1 MPLEHDAP
9 LPSTETA
16 RLRGKGAREFHPR
29 TSLADLVDRSP
40 EFDPVAILR
49 EQDEDRVQELIPLRY
64 ERMLESPFT
73 FFRGSAILQAHD
85 LARSPSTGIDVQL
98 CGDAHL
104 SNFGI
109 FSSPER
115 RLVFDVNDFDETA
128 PGPFEWDVKRFA
140 ASVAIAAQHLGH
152 TPQQQERA
160 VLEGVKSYRTSM
172 GQFASEPTLAIWYAA
187 ADVDSLVTQL
197 RDFFPASALEKVSN
211 VVSRAK
217 RKDATRAFEKLV
229 DIVDGR
235 PRIAYDPPI
244 LVPIDRLFTGEEERV
259 SLSDF
264 LTAVVAGYATS
275 LGSDR
280 QSLLSQFTPIDGARK
295 VVGVGSVGTRCFIL
309 LMLGKDTN
317 DPFFLQ
323 IKEAGPSVIDEAR
336 GIVSPFTPGD
346 RVVRGQRLMQ
356 ATPDMFLGH
365 YPFVGVDGV
374 TRHFYMRQLH
384 DNKASI
390 VIENLDATT
399 LPIYARVCGWTL
411 AHAHA
416 RGGKSVEL
424 ASYMGK
430 SDKFDHA
437 IVSYALSYESR
448 NLSDFAALTRAVKDG
463 RVDSSANTSL

>member
-9 LPSTETA
+9 LPTTETS
-16 RLRGKGAREFHPR
+16 RLRGKGARELLPR
-29 TSLADLVDRSP
+29 TALADLVDRNS
-40 EFDPVAILR
+40 EFDPVAVLT
-49 EQDEDRVQELIPLRY
+49 EQDGDRVEELVPLRY

-85 LARSPSTGIDVQL
+85 LAMSPSTNIDVQL

-128 PGPFEWDVKRFA
+128 TGPFEWDVKRFA

-152 TPQQQERA
+152 TPRQQERA
-160 VLEGVKSYRTSM
+160 VLEGVQSYRTSM
-172 GQFASEPTLAIWYAA
+172 SQFATEPTMAIWYAT
-187 ADVDSLVTQL
+187 ADVDALVTQL
-197 RDFFPASALEKVSN
+197 RDFFPSDAQQKANSL
-211 VVSRAK
+211 VSRAK
-217 RKDATRAFEKLV
+217 KRNATRAFEKLV
-229 DIVDGR
+229 EIVDGR
-235 PRIAYDPPI
+235 PRIAYDPPLLI
-244 LVPIDRLFTGEEERV
+244 PIDRLFSGESERL
-259 SLSDF
+259 SLSDL
-264 LTAVVAGYATS
+264 LTSLVAGYSAS

-309 LMLGKDTN
+309 LMLGKDAN

-336 GIVSPFTPGD
+336 GVVSPFTPGD

-365 YPFVGVDGV
+365 YPFVGIDGV
-374 TRHFYMRQLH
+374 TSHFYMRQLH

-399 LPIYARVCGWTL
+399 LPLYARVCGWTL

-424 ASYMGK
+424 AAYMGK
-430 SDKFDHA
+430 SDKFDNA
-437 IVSYALSYESR
+437 IVSYALSYQHR
-448 NLSDFAALTRAVKDG
+448 NLSDFTALSRAVEDG
-463 RVDSSANTSL
+463 RVVASTTTSP